1 MRAYKHATLTGD
13 PGAGLRDYC
22 AGTLGRTHV
31 NIRRDKQSKFWV
43 LSSNQRVL
51 YEGRRSPW
59 DDQAIIRQALD
70 REKSL
75 GSKNE
80 AAP

>member
-1 MRAYKHATLTGD
+1 
-13 PGAGLRDYC
+13 LRDHTRVAIYDL
-22 AGTLGRTHV
+22 LGDDV

-59 DDQAIIRQALD
+59 DDPAIIRQALD

-75 GSKNE
+75 GAGGE
-80 AAP
+80 AAQSAGKAGR

>member
-1 MRAYKHATLTGD
+1 M
-13 PGAGLRDYC
+13 
-22 AGTLGRTHV
+22 

-59 DDQAIIRQALD
+59 DHPIIIRQALD

-75 GSKNE
+75 ATFVTSGESAQPNR
-80 AAP
+80 

>member
-1 MRAYKHATLTGD
+1 M
-13 PGAGLRDYC
+13 
-22 AGTLGRTHV
+22 
-31 NIRRDKQSKFWV
+31 NIRRDQQSKFWV

-59 DDQAIIRQALD
+59 DDPTIIRQALD

-75 GSKNE
+75 GAKGETAQPFAKSGR
-80 AAP
+80 

>member
-1 MRAYKHATLTGD
+1 M
-13 PGAGLRDYC
+13 
-22 AGTLGRTHV
+22 

-51 YEGRRSPW
+51 YEGHRSPW
-59 DDQAIIRQALD
+59 DDPTIIRQALD

-75 GSKNE
+75 G
-80 AAP
+80 AAKGESAQPFAKGGR

>member
-1 MRAYKHATLTGD
+1 M
-13 PGAGLRDYC
+13 
-22 AGTLGRTHV
+22 

-51 YEGRRSPW
+51 YQGRRSPW
-59 DDQAIIRQALD
+59 DDPTILRQALD

-75 GSKNE
+75 AST
-80 AAP
+80 AAGGESAQPTR

>member
-1 MRAYKHATLTGD
+1 M
-13 PGAGLRDYC
+13 
-22 AGTLGRTHV
+22 

-43 LSSNQRVL
+43 LSSNERVL

-59 DDQAIIRQALD
+59 DDPTIIRQALD

-75 GSKNE
+75 GARVESAQPPGK
-80 AAP
+80 ATR

>member
-1 MRAYKHATLTGD
+1 M
-13 PGAGLRDYC
+13 
-22 AGTLGRTHV
+22 

-59 DDQAIIRQALD
+59 DHPIIIRQALD

-75 GSKNE
+75 ATRGES
-80 AAP
+80 PQPTR